1 MSDFFCGQCGKT
13 FYQKSHADAHRKRK
27 TPCAPEKKPGSVRE
41 SEPVPHSTH
50 HYTAALQEKV
60 TTPCRE

>member
-13 FYQKSHADAHRKRK
+13 FYQKSHADAHQKRK
-27 TPCAPEKKPGSVRE
+27 TPCGPKPAAPVQ
-41 SEPVPHSTH
+41 HSTH

-60 TTPCRE
+60 TPPCRE

>member
-13 FYQKSHADAHRKRK
+13 FYQKSHADAHQKRK
-27 TPCAPEKKPGSVRE
+27 TPCGPPADKPAPVQ
-41 SEPVPHSTH
+41 HSTH